1 MPPCPSPAGS
11 VSPGMRQGEAS
22 ADDCEGLTSMP
33 SDSYA
38 DKLQALEEEFLMA
51 RRDRG
56 DFDVRINRNS
66 EQMDRLWQDFANERR
81 ERQVEVNEERM
92 LRVAEMAELRERID
106 KLSKVAHFEPEG
118 NCLNDPPV
126 LETYIEET
134 QEDQNGAPELTAD
147 GQGSKLVFDA
157 KHAEAQKI
165 SGFSVANVANVANAA
180 GASCDGS
187 VCEVMSSDQSDQ
199 FSDIESIKGPTGR
212 EEELEE
218 LHVGMLQVSAGLL
231 PRESTI
237 EASEL
242 RKNTKKD
249 VMPKVHES
257 IFQWIEGDSIKSMLL
272 PIATA
277 ILLPHAV
284 SFLVAHA
291 IMHKTAEHS
300 TESEILQ
307 EKQEEPK
314 SFAYIAERIGPMWLI
329 HMLGIFSFALG
340 APSIEYLYLN
350 YFARQQSHSQIDCS
364 VQMAEAPCAQSIMKV
379 LHLAIIRGFALPFV
393 QFIVGPALGAF
404 SDAYGRRPAV
414 LVIRTCL
421 FIHCAGTAA
430 VAWFP
435 IPIWI
440 DFGLS
445 FFAMIPWGSV
455 PFAWYIDRLDHAPS
469 IVYAMSMVEGS
480 CIICAALG
488 TAIGSFLTLKMA
500 LLVEFLG
507 RGVTTMLIAIF
518 LLPESLPEEKRV
530 PFSWSSLTPTAAL
543 QLLLQ
548 SPVVEKLT
556 AIGVINAF
564 HWAGYYTLFGRFL
577 QSHMAW
583 TRQNTYT
590 GGLVE
595 QVSQVLWLFLGVKVL
610 LRIFGQAGL
619 MAVSTTAA
627 VLSNILQM
635 LSNKPWQ
642 IYTNSVVLSGPAIMG
657 SAVVA
662 GIVGKAA
669 SGGQQGMLQTALGL
683 VTQMA
688 GALGPVAFATVYKL
702 LDPTAQL
709 RRLVADA
716 KRAEAMVRREV
727 GRAIADARTY
737 LEDTGHQQ
745 QEFWA
750 ARQRMAACRIGN
762 ADTTNPKMSE
772 ALSLHLDS
780 EIKTRTRLEAMERGF
795 NSVQKCVENLQSLPQ
810 QMEAYVNQEIEQ
822 VRTELKESLEE
833 RQKKRRLS
841 EVEHSAVKQAIAEVR
856 FDVVSLFQKEVKTLR
871 EEFGRARSDEAYR
884 QSLRIHEVEERISA
898 MEKCHVSTSSG
909 DEAKSAFEGLKEG
922 TGECSS
928 ALRTLRTENMQAKVE
943 VRAEMQKMK
952 QELDAVARRVADT
965 SVANLADLDQRF
977 NHVEEKLRLLDP
989 KARSGARDAEANL
1002 HRLDDVLQEV
1012 EIMKKCLEELA
1023 QRFGQESQ
1031 DGKGSMSPRSFRLQV
1046 QGSGQV
1052 PNSITTTPQNSYV
1065 PVATNSW
1072 VAPRVVVSS
1081 RTHRNC
1087 GAHPD
1092 RVLCF
1097 STTMIHYIYIYV
1109 SFIYTVSFCR
1119 SDRRIS
1125 LICSD
1130 SKK

>member
-1 MPPCPSPAGS
+1 MVCFA
-11 VSPGMRQGEAS
+11 
-22 ADDCEGLTSMP
+22 
-33 SDSYA
+33 
-38 DKLQALEEEFLMA
+38 KW
-51 RRDRG
+51 
-56 DFDVRINRNS
+56 DVRYASNIGSHCASKYTLNMQRS
-66 EQMDRLWQDFANERR
+66 H
-81 ERQVEVNEERM
+81 
-92 LRVAEMAELRERID
+92 VAR
-106 KLSKVAHFEPEG
+106 
-118 NCLNDPPV
+118 
-126 LETYIEET
+126 
-134 QEDQNGAPELTAD
+134 QNGDVGFCEFQPFWMFRTWGGDGSDCRAASWSLTQSTQRLTRFQENNGIVMNPSVMWTCGSSEAWSLSAQVWCVSASGAWRRKINVGRACKSLKKLCQQPDSRVTHTHADRNTHLIDGTKGYLGICVPRRSHELFTSVVLSC
-147 GQGSKLVFDA
+147 SKLLVPSLLCHYA
-157 KHAEAQKI
+157 LVLLVLGVLGT
-165 SGFSVANVANVANAA
+165 GFSVANVANAA

-249 VMPKVHES
+249 VVHKVHES

-291 IMHKTAEHS
+291 IMHKNAEHS
-300 TESEILQ
+300 TESEVLQ

-702 LDPTAQL
+702 LDPTAPG
-709 RRLVADA
+709 APA
-716 KRAEAMVRREV
+716 WNM
-727 GRAIADARTY
+727 Y
-737 LEDTGHQQ
+737 LYILYGALFAVPSLLLTFSLSKHDEKVWAQQ
-745 QEFWA
+745 KKN
-750 ARQRMAACRIGN
+750 ACR
-762 ADTTNPKMSE
+762 S
-772 ALSLHLDS
+772 S
-780 EIKTRTRLEAMERGF
+780 
-795 NSVQKCVENLQSLPQ
+795 CSLPGGLVLIWDPWATIATQ
-810 QMEAYVNQEIEQ
+810 
-822 VRTELKESLEE
+822 RTKHIIRYYKYNLITDEYLLVLHIAIIIWNDT
-833 RQKKRRLS
+833 KR
-841 EVEHSAVKQAIAEVR
+841 H
-856 FDVVSLFQKEVKTLR
+856 
-871 EEFGRARSDEAYR
+871 
-884 QSLRIHEVEERISA
+884 
-898 MEKCHVSTSSG
+898 
-909 DEAKSAFEGLKEG
+909 
-922 TGECSS
+922 
-928 ALRTLRTENMQAKVE
+928 
-943 VRAEMQKMK
+943 
-952 QELDAVARRVADT
+952 
-965 SVANLADLDQRF
+965 
-977 NHVEEKLRLLDP
+977 
-989 KARSGARDAEANL
+989 
-1002 HRLDDVLQEV
+1002 
-1012 EIMKKCLEELA
+1012 
-1023 QRFGQESQ
+1023 
-1031 DGKGSMSPRSFRLQV
+1031 
-1046 QGSGQV
+1046 
-1052 PNSITTTPQNSYV
+1052 
-1065 PVATNSW
+1065 
-1072 VAPRVVVSS
+1072 
-1081 RTHRNC
+1081 
-1087 GAHPD
+1087 
-1092 RVLCF
+1092 
-1097 STTMIHYIYIYV
+1097 
-1109 SFIYTVSFCR
+1109 
-1119 SDRRIS
+1119 
-1125 LICSD
+1125 
-1130 SKK
+1130 

>member
-157 KHAEAQKI
+157 KHAEAQ
-165 SGFSVANVANVANAA
+165 
-180 GASCDGS
+180 
-187 VCEVMSSDQSDQ
+187 
-199 FSDIESIKGPTGR
+199 
-212 EEELEE
+212 
-218 LHVGMLQVSAGLL
+218 
-231 PRESTI
+231 
-237 EASEL
+237 
-242 RKNTKKD
+242 
-249 VMPKVHES
+249 
-257 IFQWIEGDSIKSMLL
+257 
-272 PIATA
+272 
-277 ILLPHAV
+277 
-284 SFLVAHA
+284 
-291 IMHKTAEHS
+291 
-300 TESEILQ
+300 
-307 EKQEEPK
+307 
-314 SFAYIAERIGPMWLI
+314 
-329 HMLGIFSFALG
+329 
-340 APSIEYLYLN
+340 
-350 YFARQQSHSQIDCS
+350 
-364 VQMAEAPCAQSIMKV
+364 
-379 LHLAIIRGFALPFV
+379 
-393 QFIVGPALGAF
+393 
-404 SDAYGRRPAV
+404 
-414 LVIRTCL
+414 
-421 FIHCAGTAA
+421 
-430 VAWFP
+430 
-435 IPIWI
+435 
-440 DFGLS
+440 
-445 FFAMIPWGSV
+445 
-455 PFAWYIDRLDHAPS
+455 
-469 IVYAMSMVEGS
+469 
-480 CIICAALG
+480 
-488 TAIGSFLTLKMA
+488 
-500 LLVEFLG
+500 
-507 RGVTTMLIAIF
+507 
-518 LLPESLPEEKRV
+518 
-530 PFSWSSLTPTAAL
+530 
-543 QLLLQ
+543 
-548 SPVVEKLT
+548 
-556 AIGVINAF
+556 
-564 HWAGYYTLFGRFL
+564 
-577 QSHMAW
+577 
-583 TRQNTYT
+583 
-590 GGLVE
+590 
-595 QVSQVLWLFLGVKVL
+595 
-610 LRIFGQAGL
+610 
-619 MAVSTTAA
+619 
-627 VLSNILQM
+627 
-635 LSNKPWQ
+635 
-642 IYTNSVVLSGPAIMG
+642 
-657 SAVVA
+657 
-662 GIVGKAA
+662 
-669 SGGQQGMLQTALGL
+669 
-683 VTQMA
+683 
-688 GALGPVAFATVYKL
+688 
-702 LDPTAQL
+702 L

-841 EVEHSAVKQAIAEVR
+841 ELEHSAVKQAIAEVR

-1072 VAPRVVVSS
+1072 VAPRVVVSPVASPAPPS
-1081 RTHRNC
+1081 REVLTAQVQRQITGPLPTSPQVVNRIVRSRSVPMVPVEAGLMLGNSAVVKVATTPPPRNVRVVQAARAVSPPPVPLQRSAPPPDSPYVRYRAVRLPASSVLTNHR
-1087 GAHPD
+1087 
-1092 RVLCF
+1092 
-1097 STTMIHYIYIYV
+1097 
-1109 SFIYTVSFCR
+1109 
-1119 SDRRIS
+1119 RR
-1125 LICSD
+1125 
-1130 SKK
+1130 